1 MAPREHNRIAQDG
14 TALAPRRA
22 VRRARRPAALTA
34 LAALALALPLPLAAQ
49 TAEGTGKGAGSRAA
63 TTVEGLPAL
72 PLPEP
77 PTAGTAPQGPEV
89 ARLKEAF
96 QQMNAEN
103 PVVAR
108 VNGHEIRWAEVVA
121 SADDLPERYRDQLE
135 SVFPALLDRLVD
147 LRLLADAARAE
158 GFQDDPKVKQ
168 RVAAYEDR
176 VLSSALLERY
186 LSEKIT
192 TAALRERYDAM
203 VAARR
208 GDREIRARHILLDSE
223 AAAEAVIARLDKGEV
238 FISLATELSQ
248 GPSAA
253 RGGDLGY
260 FHPSRMAPSFAEAVL
275 ALEPGQYTRKPVR
288 TEFGWHVILLVDRRA
303 DNIPSFL
310 DMQDKLREEA
320 TKVAVDRFL
329 LGLRQEATLEMF
341 PQDAGAPAA
350 GGAQ

>member
-1 MAPREHNRIAQDG
+1 MAVRWVPPRGAG
-14 TALAPRRA
+14 TAPVLT
-22 VRRARRPAALTA
+22 VRPL
-34 LAALALALPLPLAAQ
+34 LAAAFFFLAGLGL
-49 TAEGTGKGAGSRAA
+49 
-63 TTVEGLPAL
+63 GLPALAQTGPQSDGVTEEALPL

-77 PTAGTAPQGPEV
+77 PPAGHGGPEV

-108 VNGHEIRWAEVVA
+108 VNGHEIRWVEVVN
-121 SADDLPERYRDQLE
+121 SADDLPQRYRDQLE

-147 LRLLADAARAE
+147 LRLLADAARDE
-158 GFQDDPKVKQ
+158 GLEDDPKVRQ
-168 RVAAYEDR
+168 RMAAYEDR
-176 VLSSALLERY
+176 VLSGVLLERY
-186 LSEKIT
+186 LDEAIT

-208 GDREIRARHILLDSE
+208 ADQEIRARHILLGSEE
-223 AAAEAVIARLDKGEV
+223 AAEEVIERLDRGEV

-248 GPSAA
+248 GSSGQ

-260 FHPSRMAPSFAEAVL
+260 FLPSRMSPAFAEAAL
-275 ALEPGQYTRKPVR
+275 SLEPGDYTRAPVR

-303 DNIPSFL
+303 DDIPSFL

-320 TKVAVDRFL
+320 TNFAVDRL
-329 LGLRQEATLEMF
+329 LLRLRDQAALEMF
-341 PQDAGAPAA
+341 PADAGAAE
-350 GGAQ
+350 GAQ